1 MIAEESLVVRERG
14 PQPGD
19 RFARVDPNRL
29 KVVADE
35 PVSTFSIDVDTA
47 SYSFLRASLKQG
59 VLPPKEAVR
68 IEELINYFP

>member
-1 MIAEESLVVRERG
+1 MAAEDPGMIRERG
-14 PQPGD
+14 APSGD

-47 SYSFLRASLKQG
+47 SYGFLRASLKQG
-59 VLPPKEAVR
+59 CVAAQGGR
-68 IEELINYFP
+68 SHRGS